1 MVLSVLRPLRY
12 FLVFSVPALAGWSF
26 FQSGFQTFLPVA
38 YAFGLIPLIE
48 LWMKPDSSNHLP
60 SEEPLLGNQKL
71 YSWSLYLVVPV
82 QVGLMIL
89 FLNQITQTDSALS
102 WIGLTL
108 SMGLLCG
115 IFGINV
121 AHELGHR
128 TRVHEQ
134 FMAGILLATSLYMHF
149 TLEHNRGHH
158 RRVATPADPATARKN
173 ETVFRFWIRSV
184 TGSWLSAWNL
194 EKRRLEK
201 SGKPVLSVQNQMIWY
216 LIIQSG
222 VLVLVGIIWGW
233 AGLAGF
239 SVAAVIGILLLETVN
254 YIEHYGLLR
263 RLLPDGNYER
273 VKPIHSWNSD
283 HLPGRLLLF
292 ELSRHSDHH
301 YLASR
306 PYQML
311 RHFDESPQLP
321 TGYPGMMLLSL
332 VPPLWFRVMN
342 PLLPDEGQLPVSSS
356 PSA

>member
-12 FLVFSVPALAGWSF
+12 FLVFSVPALAAWSF
-26 FQSGFQTFLPVA
+26 FQSGVFTFLPVF

-48 LWMKPDSSNHLP
+48 LGMKPDTTNHRP
-60 SEEPLLGNQKL
+60 DDEPLLTGRKW
-71 YSWSLYLVVPV
+71 YSWALYLVVPV

-102 WIGLTL
+102 WIGHTL

-128 TRVHEQ
+128 TRFHDQ
-134 FMAGILLATSLYMHF
+134 LMAGTLLATSLYMHF

-184 TGSWLSAWNL
+184 TGSWLSAWDL
-194 EKRRLEK
+194 EKRRLTK
-201 SGKPVLSVQNQMIWY
+201 SGNMVFSFQNQMIWY
-216 LIIQSG
+216 LFIQSG
-222 VLVLVGIIWGW
+222 VLVLVGILWGW
-233 AGLAGF
+233 AGLTGFLAAAG
-239 SVAAVIGILLLETVN
+239 IGILLLETVN

-263 RLLPDGNYER
+263 RQLPDGTWER
-273 VKPIHSWNSD
+273 VKPAHSWNSD

-306 PYQML
+306 PYQIL

-342 PLLPDEGQLPVSSS
+342 PRLPSEN
-356 PSA
+356 

>member
-1 MVLSVLRPLRY
+1 MVLSVLRPIRY

-26 FQSGFQTFLPVA
+26 FQAGILTLIPVF
-38 YAFGLIPLIE
+38 YAFGFIPLIE
-48 LWMKPDSSNHLP
+48 LGMKPDTTNHRP
-60 SEEPLLGNQKL
+60 DDEPLLTGRKL
-71 YSWSLYLVVPV
+71 YTWALYLVVPV

-89 FLNQITQTDSALS
+89 FLYQITQADSALS
-102 WIGLTL
+102 WIGHTL

-128 TRVHEQ
+128 TRVFDQ
-134 FMAGILLATSLYMHF
+134 VMAGILLATSLYMHF

-184 TGSWLSAWNL
+184 TGNWLSAWNL

-201 SGKPVLSVQNQMIWY
+201 SGEPVLSAQNQMIRS
-216 LIIQSG
+216 LMIQTG
-222 VLVLVGIIWGW
+222 LLVMVGAAWGW
-233 AGLAGF
+233 EGLVGF
-239 SVAAVIGILLLETVN
+239 SVAAFVGILLLETVN

-263 RLLPDGNYER
+263 RQLPDGNWER
-273 VKPIHSWNSD
+273 VRPVHSWNSD

-306 PYQML
+306 PYQIL

-342 PLLPDEGQLPVSSS
+342 PLIPEDNQLPVSSS